1 MNTFVATAKTI
12 ANQTQTEN
20 GASAYKSTGNA
31 LVDAFGII
39 GALREAS
46 PTRVESVFATAFSE
60 DKLLAVK
67 LLFYTRNIRGVGLG
81 ERKTFR
87 ILLKY
92 LAKTNPDIVK
102 KNIWNIPFYGRWD
115 DMYTLIGTPCE
126 NEMWG
131 VIHTQWF
138 DDIEKYLAGKPVSGM
153 AKWLKSNNTSSKESK
168 KLGALTASKLGFS
181 NKIYR
186 TCLSKLR
193 ERIDVVEKKMCDN
206 QWDDIKYENVPS
218 RAMMIYRNAFQKH
231 SDNFQKY
238 MEDLKA
244 GKTKI
249 NSTTLYPYDIFE
261 KMGLYVSFLRNKEL
275 LVDNYDEVLEQQWK
289 SLPNYVQDGANFLVM
304 ADTSGS
310 MAGRPMATSTSLAV
324 YFAER
329 NHGPFKNLFMTFSS
343 FPEFVELKGET
354 LYDKVGHI
362 KSIVDST
369 NLEGAFD
376 LILQTAISGNVK
388 DEDMP
393 KALIVISDMEINDY
407 QDSRYWGFLDSMRT
421 RFEYA
426 GYAMPNIVMW
436 NVESRHNCYLAT
448 SQYPGVQFASG
459 SSPSVFKSLI
469 DNVDKS
475 AYEVVI
481 NTLNDPIFDRV
492 II

>member
-12 ANQTQTEN
+12 ANQTTTEN
-20 GASAYKSTGNA
+20 GAPAYKSTGNA
-31 LVDAFGII
+31 LVDAFGGI
-39 GALREAS
+39 GALRDAPPS
-46 PTRVESVFATAFSE
+46 RVQSVFANAFSE

-67 LLFYTRNIRGVGLG
+67 LLFYARNIRGVGLG

-87 ILLKY
+87 VLLKY

-102 KNIWNIPFYGRWD
+102 KNIKNIPFYGRWD

-126 NEMWG
+126 NEMWD
-131 VIHTQWF
+131 VIRTQWF
-138 DDIEKYLAGKPVSGM
+138 DDIEKYLAGEPVSGM

-168 KLGALTASKLGFS
+168 KLGALTASELGVS
-181 NKIYR
+181 NKVYR

-193 ERIDVVEKKMCDN
+193 GRIDVVEKKMCDDK
-206 QWDDIKYENVPS
+206 WDDIQYENVPS
-218 RAMMIYRNAFQKH
+218 RAMMIYRNAFERH

-238 MEDLKA
+238 IEDLKA
-244 GKTKI
+244 GRAKV
-249 NSTTLYPYDIFE
+249 NSSALYPYDIFE
-261 KMGLYVSFLRNKEL
+261 KMGLHVEYWGNEGFSF
-275 LVDNYDEVLEQQWK
+275 DDYDEILEQQWK
-289 SLPNYVQDGANFLVM
+289 SLPDYVQEGANFLVM

-310 MAGRPMATSTSLAV
+310 MIGRPMATSTSLAV

-354 LYDKVGHI
+354 LCDKVNQI
-362 KSIVDST
+362 KPIVAST
-369 NLEGAFD
+369 NLERAFD
-376 LILQTAISGNVK
+376 LVLQTAISGNVK

-393 KALIVISDMEINDY
+393 KALIVISDMEIDKY
-407 QDSRYWGFLDSMRT
+407 QNSCYWNFLDSMKT
-421 RFEYA
+421 RFKYA
-426 GYAMPNIVMW
+426 GYAMPNVVMW

-469 DNVDKS
+469 DNVGKS
-475 AYEVVI
+475 AYEVVM

-492 II
+492 VI